1 MSEPRRQFVRIGPPI
16 IRVAIGVMCMVPVV
30 VSAQAP
36 PPPRP
41 PPAEGQSEVGQQDS
55 QGPQGGRGAQAGAR
69 RQALVQAIRQ
79 RFEQVVR
86 QRLQLNDTQM
96 VKLRETN
103 ARFEGERR
111 ALTERERWV
120 RQQMRAQLVP
130 GVAADQNRVA
140 ALIDS
145 LFALQ
150 RDRLD
155 LLQREQREL
164 AGYLTP
170 LQRVQYYAL
179 QEQLRRRLEQVRQR
193 MQQRGAGQ
201 GAAGVAP
208 PF

>member
-1 MSEPRRQFVRIGPPI
+1 VICRVREHLARTGWRTV
-16 IRVAIGVMCMVPVV
+16 RVAIAIVGAMCAVPAIA
-30 VSAQAP
+30 SAQDT
-36 PPPRP
+36 
-41 PPAEGQSEVGQQDS
+41 PPAPVAGQPEPGHQA
-55 QGPQGGRGAQAGAR
+55 GQGGPGDAR
-69 RQALVQAIRQ
+69 RQMLVQAIRQ

-86 QRLQLNDTQM
+86 QRLQLNDTQI

-130 GVAADQNRVA
+130 GVAADQNRLA
-140 ALIDS
+140 TLIDS

-150 RDRLD
+150 RERLD

-164 AGYLTP
+164 SGYLTP

-179 QEQLRRRLEQVRQR
+179 QEQLRRRLEQMRQR
-193 MQQRGAGQ
+193 MQQRAAAQ
-201 GAAGVAP
+201 GGLAAP
-208 PF
+208 PPF